1 MKITHIIGIIVI
13 VVAIAVIVS
22 TTKDVS
28 TYVTFKEAADMAAS
42 GKSTKVHVVGSLK
55 KDATGNIL
63 EMSYQP
69 EIDPNHFT
77 FKLIDRDNKETIVV
91 YDNPKPQDFE
101 RSEQVVVI
109 GHMQNNEFIAEK
121 ILMKCPSKYQ
131 ETEIKGT
138 EKAGSQASL

>member
-1 MKITHIIGIIVI
+1 MKITHIFGIIVI

-22 TTKDVS
+22 TTNDVS
-28 TYVTFKEAADMAAS
+28 TYVTFKEATEMASS
-42 GKSTKVHVVGSLK
+42 GKAGKVHIVGTLK
-55 KDATGNIL
+55 KDAAGHIT

-77 FKLIDRDNKETIVV
+77 FTLVDRNNEAKTVV

-109 GHMQNNEFIAEK
+109 GSMQNGEFVASK

-131 ETEIKGT
+131 ETELKETG
-138 EKAGSQASL
+138 KQASL